1 MSSTALKIIA
11 AVTVALALLLALVG
25 YRVSRQY
32 AENAEKATRDA
43 RAAPQTLAVVALRPL
58 AAYKPIGRESV
69 ALVPV
74 AVAPTD
80 YYSSLDEVV
89 GRTPLV
95 DVDAGAPVTGRYF
108 KEGNAVSRII
118 PPGHQAL
125 SVEVDDVVAVGGF
138 VRPGDVVDVLVY
150 LRTGSGVPQTQAR
163 VLLPRARVLAYEERV
178 IDRPKGLKNE
188 EASDDRRRRVRTA
201 VLAVPESETTKL
213 MLGASLG
220 ELRLALHGQAPP
232 GTTAS
237 PVMASASTQAL
248 GVASGAP
255 SIAPENPPEK
265 AITAAELAKLK
276 AGAAPGKPQAEQ
288 ERPKVTIYRGSQAQT
303 VTP

>member
-11 AVTVALALLLALVG
+11 AVTVALALALAFIG
-25 YRVSRQY
+25 WRVSKQY

-43 RAAPQTLAVVALRPL
+43 QAAPQILAVVAREPL
-58 AAYKPIGRESV
+58 AAYKPIRKE
-69 ALVPV
+69 
-74 AVAPTD
+74 AVVLAPLAIAPTD

-89 GRTPLV
+89 GRVPLV
-95 DVDAGAPVTGRYF
+95 DIDAGAPVTGRYF

-163 VLLPRARVLAYEERV
+163 VLLPRIRVLAYEERV
-178 IDRPKGLKNE
+178 IDRPQGLKAE
-188 EASDDRRRRVRTA
+188 EGGDDRRRRVRTA
-201 VLAVPESETTKL
+201 VLAVPEADTTKL
-213 MLGASLG
+213 VLGASLG
-220 ELRLALHGQAPP
+220 ELRLALHGQTPPAGAPP
-232 GTTAS
+232 AEAGN
-237 PVMASASTQAL
+237 V
-248 GVASGAP
+248 V
-255 SIAPENPPEK
+255 
-265 AITAAELAKLK
+265 TAAELARLK
-276 AGAAPGKPQAEQ
+276 SAAPGQPQAQ
-288 ERPKVTIYRGSQAQT
+288 AASPKVTVYRGSQAQT